1 MASKAENFSNA
12 CLSFQ
17 SDLGHS
23 EIVRLKPLT
32 PRREEMYFPN
42 MGSAYPTGPM
52 QRLSS
57 RRRAW
62 LVFTGLATLAILFL
76 MLVAQIRDF
85 HGIDERILLL
95 MREPGNPDDAIG
107 TPRFEEFV
115 RDISALGSE
124 GVVFLGVLASSGYL
138 VLRRQYHAAVLLIVA
153 AVGAYLL
160 AAGLKGVFDR
170 PRPSLVTPF
179 SHHIGTRSFPSGHS
193 MMAAAVYLT
202 LGALLSR
209 LVKPI
214 GHKIYFIA
222 MASLLAFLVGISRI
236 YLGMH
241 HPTDVVAGW
250 IIGAYWAGL
259 CWEITTVMQRRGN
272 VEPPR

>member
-1 MASKAENFSNA
+1 MERIG
-12 CLSFQ
+12 LR
-17 SDLGHS
+17 G
-23 EIVRLKPLT
+23 RT
-32 PRREEMYFPN
+32 
-42 MGSAYPTGPM
+42 
-52 QRLSS
+52 
-57 RRRAW
+57 W
-62 LVFTGLATLAILFL
+62 LVITGLATLVILFF
-76 MLVAQIRDF
+76 MLTAQIRNF
-85 HGIDERILLL
+85 HGIDEKILLL
-95 MREPGNPDDAIG
+95 MRESGDPDNAIG

-115 RDISALGSE
+115 RDISALGSQ
-124 GVVFLGVLASSGYL
+124 GVLFLGVFAASGFL
-138 VLRRQYHAAVLLIVA
+138 IMRRQYHAAILLLVA
-153 AVGAYLL
+153 LVGAYFV

-179 SHHIGTRSFPSGHS
+179 SFHTGTRSFPSGHS
-193 MMAAAVYLT
+193 VMAAAVYLT

-209 LVKPI
+209 LVKPM

-222 MASLLAFLVGISRI
+222 MAALLAFLVGVSRI

-259 CWEITTVMQRRGN
+259 CWEVMTVMQRRGD